1 MDWIF
6 STESSKEDII
16 WKERNKKT
24 TTENKIW
31 KCASCFLMLSQGR
44 KRRRNEWTNE
54 WTDGKGRKE
63 SLESTEGELTSCINA
78 SPGEAVTSP
87 LVLSPSPLWRRVRS
101 VESLLL
107 ALLLVCCEH
116 AYVSSQI
123 QCHPD
128 CTVSLDFARCRLLH
142 LLQGQKPNLK
152 LCACSSGTV
161 PRSWLPR
168 ARFTGFLFSP
178 ILCCNKERCASEELV
193 VALLIFLAVN
203 SRGGISRNCQSVHK
217 SAFYNPDY
225 TV

>member
-1 MDWIF
+1 MNEQ
-6 STESSKEDII
+6 TGKE
-16 WKERNKKT
+16 
-24 TTENKIW
+24 
-31 KCASCFLMLSQGR
+31 GR
-44 KRRRNEWTNE
+44 KAWRVQKGSWHPAWTPEQERR
-54 WTDGKGRKE
+54 
-63 SLESTEGELTSCINA
+63 SLALWC
-78 SPGEAVTSP
+78 
-87 LVLSPSPLWRRVRS
+87 SPSPLWCRVRS
-101 VESLLL
+101 VELLLL
-107 ALLLVCCEH
+107 ALLLVCREH
-116 AYVSSQI
+116 AYVSNQI

-142 LLQGQKPNLK
+142 LLQGQNPNLK

-161 PRSWLPR
+161 PRSWLLR

-193 VALLIFLAVN
+193 VALLIFLGVN